1 MKILVTGGAG
11 FIGSNFVRLVLQK
24 GLSCVVLDDLTYA
37 GNPATLDDVRDSPLF
52 SFVKGDITDGDLV
65 GKTIR
70 GYTPDAV
77 VHFAAETHVDR
88 SIDHPSQF
96 LRTNVMG
103 TFELLE
109 ACRNEKNLPKDFRFV
124 MVSTDEVFGTLGSRG
139 YFTETSPYAP
149 NSPYSASKASADLL
163 ARAYF
168 QTYGFPVIITNCSNN
183 YGPFQFPEKL
193 IPLMVLN
200 ALEGKDLP
208 VYGDG
213 QQIRDWIYVEDHCQG
228 VWTALEHG
236 KLGLQYL
243 FGGRSERTNLQVLEA
258 ILSAVEEL
266 RPANANAALKAR
278 GFTDYKQLIKYVK
291 DRPGHDRRYAID
303 PSFSESQLGWK
314 PGHKFEDGIRETV
327 RWYLGHSDW
336 CQTVQK
342 DNYNRG
348 RLGLGKSK
356 EIRS

>member
-1 MKILVTGGAG
+1 VKILVTGGAG

-149 NSPYSASKASADLL
+149 L
-163 ARAYF
+163 A
-168 QTYGFPVIITNCSNN
+168 
-183 YGPFQFPEKL
+183 
-193 IPLMVLN
+193 
-200 ALEGKDLP
+200 
-208 VYGDG
+208 
-213 QQIRDWIYVEDHCQG
+213 
-228 VWTALEHG
+228 
-236 KLGLQYL
+236 L
-243 FGGRSERTNLQVLEA
+243 FRQ
-258 ILSAVEEL
+258 
-266 RPANANAALKAR
+266 
-278 GFTDYKQLIKYVK
+278 
-291 DRPGHDRRYAID
+291 
-303 PSFSESQLGWK
+303 
-314 PGHKFEDGIRETV
+314 
-327 RWYLGHSDW
+327 
-336 CQTVQK
+336 
-342 DNYNRG
+342 
-348 RLGLGKSK
+348 
-356 EIRS
+356 